1 MIAAHGIVEVYH
13 KSRSTGFFY
22 MTGEPLVGSLVVQPA
37 SADHPR
43 PCEFVSDI
51 EDDNHLLVGIF
62 HDEYQPQ
69 DGEVVRELISDHRE
83 GRERLAAQK
92 AEASSSSTD
101 NQPKEALP
109 C

>member
-1 MIAAHGIVEVYH
+1 
-13 KSRSTGFFY
+13 